1 MTKTT
6 TKQTGLQTQA
16 EYEATLSSIA
26 DLIILRDLAQN
37 CLDEAILKAREQ
49 HGESVTSYNDMIAS
63 KMALAE
69 AYAMRHRDAL
79 LPDGTKSA
87 ETTKARWGWRLG
99 NPTLKLLSSRHK
111 WATVCKRLIETGRQA
126 FLKAAEP
133 KPDKDRL
140 KAELTDE
147 QLAEVGL
154 RIEQVESFWVEPK
167 TDSQQ
172 RETN

>member
-1 MTKTT
+1 M
-6 TKQTGLQTQA
+6 
-16 EYEATLSSIA
+16 
-26 DLIILRDLAQN
+26 
-37 CLDEAILKAREQ
+37 
-49 HGESVTSYNDMIAS
+49 
-63 KMALAE
+63 
-69 AYAMRHRDAL
+69 
-79 LPDGTKSA
+79 
-87 ETTKARWGWRLG
+87 
-99 NPTLKLLSSRHK
+99 
-111 WATVCKRLIETGRQA
+111 CKRLIETGRQA